1 MRFPRPKWHIVDLL
15 FTLALFGVFAVSS
28 LAVTVLGAD
37 VYKQTV
43 GASDRNF
50 DVRTSLLYIS
60 EKVRQNDTA
69 GAVTLGELGQ
79 KTALVLEQTVGGET
93 YQTWIYCYDG
103 SLRELFVKKGTAF
116 SPEDGQPLT
125 ELADFTASRAGDG
138 LYAIAVM
145 DNDGRMADLYISP
158 RCA

>member
-1 MRFPRPKWHIVDLL
+1 
-15 FTLALFGVFAVSS
+15 
-28 LAVTVLGAD
+28 
-37 VYKQTV
+37 
-43 GASDRNF
+43 
-50 DVRTSLLYIS
+50 
-60 EKVRQNDTA
+60 
-69 GAVTLGELGQ
+69 
-79 KTALVLEQTVGGET
+79 VLEQTVGGET